1 MADFFEGDLEVEYLP
16 VYRWLLGEKD
26 VSSRSGF
33 FINDLVV
40 AKPGYDTTIT
50 LRVLVDGQSTL
61 RDSSQATSDGK
72 NCSSRQQS
80 YIYSCRCGLWQNH
93 PHDAVCR

>member
-1 MADFFEGDLEVEYLP
+1 MRYLIPKEVAEKWGIPVRRVQILCKQGKIKVRNVTQNMVNPRNGGKARGCFFL
-16 VYRWLLGEKD
+16 
-26 VSSRSGF
+26 
-33 FINDLVV
+33 
-40 AKPGYDTTIT
+40 A
-50 LRVLVDGQSTL
+50 QSTL

>member
-16 VYRWLLGEKD
+16 VYRWLLGEKMCLLD
-26 VSSRSGF
+26 LVF

-50 LRVLVDGQSTL
+50 LRVLVDG
-61 RDSSQATSDGK
+61 RDIISALGTE
-72 NCSSRQQS
+72 
-80 YIYSCRCGLWQNH
+80 LL
-93 PHDAVCR
+93 